1 MTPSTPTC
9 CAWFSSSSTL
19 YTGTSGWPFS
29 WASWLMARENG
40 TTDAT
45 CVWLSMTCAFSGSGC
60 GAGAQLR
67 SRWCLL
73 MPPAYA
79 RWRSC
84 FGSRFSSS
92 MAVGLTNAFLCVPQ
106 RFSAVG
112 GSTSRLQAV
121 LAPAFRRHY
130 AQVGRIR
137 FRDGIHRRPPNVRS
151 DRMRTDGTRRSTHP
165 SPEY

>member
-1 MTPSTPTC
+1 MARRCTSAMASSKLVSCHGLYLSGSPSGPGTPRWPWSTDSLGCMAMAACTVWGCSRAMSMAVMRFGSSHPQSMTPSTPTC

-79 RWRSC
+79 RWQSC
-84 FGSRFSSS
+84 FGSR
-92 MAVGLTNAFLCVPQ
+92 V
-106 RFSAVG
+106 
-112 GSTSRLQAV
+112 
-121 LAPAFRRHY
+121 
-130 AQVGRIR
+130 
-137 FRDGIHRRPPNVRS
+137 IHRWQW
-151 DRMRTDGTRRSTHP
+151 D
-165 SPEY
+165 